1 MRVGYPKVRR
11 KVYYRRYTRIPTE
24 FPHFWGHSMRIV
36 LAGGTG
42 FIGQAML
49 GAFRAQHALEVL
61 TRSPEKAQAQL
72 PEGVQAIGWDGK
84 TLGDW
89 VQRLDGADAV
99 INLVGESIAQ
109 RWTPAVKQ
117 RLWDSRVKTTELLVQ
132 AAQRV
137 STPPRIWLQASA
149 IGIYDQ
155 SPDTTADEDSPP
167 ASGFLADL
175 GKAWEAAAQPV
186 ATLGTRLCYMRIG
199 VVLGMESGA
208 LPQMLTPFKLGVG
221 GPIGSG
227 KQWLSW
233 IHLDDVVGA
242 AGFLLS
248 RDDLSGAFNFTA
260 PYPATMQE
268 FAKTLGRVLMRPA
281 IVRAPAF
288 AVRLIL
294 GEMAEFV
301 LQGSRVLPKRLQEA
315 GYAFRFPTLEGA
327 LRDLLDK

>member
-1 MRVGYPKVRR
+1 
-11 KVYYRRYTRIPTE
+11 
-24 FPHFWGHSMRIV
+24 MRIV
-36 LAGGTG
+36 IAGGTG
-42 FIGQAML
+42 FIGKAMV
-49 GAFRAQHALEVL
+49 AAYRAEHTLEVL
-61 TRSPEKAQAQL
+61 TRDPEKAQTRL
-72 PEGVQAIGWDGK
+72 PEGVRAIGWDGA
-84 TLGDW
+84 TLGEW
-89 VQRLDGADAV
+89 VNRLDGADAV

-132 AAQRV
+132 AVQQV
-137 STPPRIWLQASA
+137 QTPPRIWLQASA

-155 SPDTTADEDSPP
+155 SPDTTADESSPP

-186 ATLGTRLCYMRIG
+186 ASLGTRLCYMRIG
-199 VVLGMESGA
+199 VVLGLEGGA

-233 IHLDDVVGA
+233 IHLSDVVGA
-242 AGFLLS
+242 AAFLLA

-260 PYPATMQE
+260 PQPATMDE
-268 FAKTLGRVLMRPA
+268 FAKTLGRVLLRPA
-281 IVRAPAF
+281 IFRAPAF

-301 LQGSRVLPKRLQEA
+301 LQGSRVLPRRLLEA
-315 GYAFRFPTLEGA
+315 GYAFHFPTLEAA
-327 LRDLLDK
+327 LRDLLGK

>member
-1 MRVGYPKVRR
+1 
-11 KVYYRRYTRIPTE
+11 
-24 FPHFWGHSMRIV
+24 MRIV

-175 GKAWEAAAQPV
+175 GKAW
-186 ATLGTRLCYMRIG
+186 
-199 VVLGMESGA
+199 
-208 LPQMLTPFKLGVG
+208 
-221 GPIGSG
+221 
-227 KQWLSW
+227 